1 MLSGSG
7 CAQEAANTVLL
18 ADVRRAVESASKVLR
33 AALGAA
39 SLGAV
44 LEVRDRMLDDTAVP
58 DAPAPPAVSEHDA
71 SKLLTTLRPLLRMF
85 VPTGMDPLFD
95 AVKDGS
101 ATQAVPGSAGT
112 LGFVSLAVDARPET
126 RFCLAPETTAQHL
139 VAAVA
144 LLLLL
149 DAVEGRAC
157 LEMVRALLTP
167 SFMRRTVGT
176 LWVSPSLSTLATYIL
191 DENETL
197 RTASA
202 LLFHAYAAEAS
213 AEYVAQLTTAWGVYL
228 PRDGVPATAATP
240 QAVFLLGL
248 LATEQLAFFSPSILK
263 HVGHV
268 GRALSRAPD
277 ACVA

>member
-1 MLSGSG
+1 
-7 CAQEAANTVLL
+7 
-18 ADVRRAVESASKVLR
+18 
-33 AALGAA
+33 
-39 SLGAV
+39 
-44 LEVRDRMLDDTAVP
+44 
-58 DAPAPPAVSEHDA
+58 
-71 SKLLTTLRPLLRMF
+71 
-85 VPTGMDPLFD
+85 
-95 AVKDGS
+95 
-101 ATQAVPGSAGT
+101 
-112 LGFVSLAVDARPET
+112 
-126 RFCLAPETTAQHL
+126 
-139 VAAVA
+139 
-144 LLLLL
+144 
-149 DAVEGRAC
+149 
-157 LEMVRALLTP
+157 MVRALLTP

-263 HVGHV
+263 HVATLVVRYLVHPTPASLEAYI
-268 GRALSRAPD
+268 ALELCYRGCHIWQHYVDCLLYTSPSPRD
-277 ACVA
+277 S